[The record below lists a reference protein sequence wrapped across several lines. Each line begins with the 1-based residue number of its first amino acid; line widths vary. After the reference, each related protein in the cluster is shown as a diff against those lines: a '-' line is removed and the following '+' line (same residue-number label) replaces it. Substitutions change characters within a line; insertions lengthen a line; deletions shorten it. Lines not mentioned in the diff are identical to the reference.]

1 VETGSLWTAS
11 PASQSDLSRFRLDLA
26 RRHRARIDRI
36 VMLLCGE
43 ENLRVVGAV
52 PGRSARRGPDDG
64 RAVGSLAEAIA
75 RAAHPG
81 GQARLKTFLQSFMR
95 MAVTSAR

>member
-1 VETGSLWTAS
+1 VVETGSLWTAS

-43 ENLRVVGAV
+43 ENLRVVELFAV
-52 PGRSARRGPDDG
+52 DQ
-64 RAVGSLAEAIA
+64 RAEDPMMGTPSEVLPKQLRELDIWVVK
-75 RAAHPG
+75 PN
-81 GQARLKTFLQSFMR
+81 
-95 MAVTSAR
+95 